1 MLCQRIERKMSN
13 WFEDNPLKSIISHT
27 CLVGAAIWAVSYF
40 ILDENKVNVYKAA
53 SEQYKAKVSV
63 LENEVS
69 SLKSENERYRSWL
82 LQDPKSFPALESKIK
97 SLEVALEEANKVTK
111 AKVEDKAEV
120 LLYEFSKDFSKGE
133 SFTDPKTKAVIGVS
147 GLTPE
152 YTANGVVVL
161 PGGDKIELSGAK
173 PGTTWGFDKG
183 GKKYNLTLD
192 SVNWLNNSVKASVSE
207 VSE

>member
-1 MLCQRIERKMSN
+1 MSN
-13 WFEDNPLKSIISHT
+13 WFEDNPIKSVISHT

-63 LENEVS
+63 LESEVS
-69 SLKSENERYRSWL
+69 SLKSENDRYRSWL

-97 SLEVALEEANKVTK
+97 SLEVALEEENKTP
-111 AKVEDKAEV
+111 KVKAEDNV
-120 LLYEFSKDFSKGE
+120 DALLYELSKGFSKGE

-147 GLTPE
+147 TLTPDN
-152 YTANGVVVL
+152 TANGVVVL
-161 PGGDKIELSGAK
+161 PGGDRIELAGAK
-173 PGTTWGFDKG
+173 PGTTWSFNKG